1 MSKKLFIPISSFD
14 VHLENFQNLVAEF
27 RKNNDVSHLINVIK
41 DSYWTSELPVKIFQ
55 EDYDALVLTDDTQKI
70 LWVSDGFREMTGY
83 TKKFAVGKRPSFLQ
97 GKMTSLKTKKEIRE
111 ELKNNHMFSGSLLNY
126 KKSGEVYNCK
136 INILPIYNEKRKLEY
151 FLALEKE
158 IPTKNE
164 LN

>member
-1 MSKKLFIPISSFD
+1 MARKLFIPLSSFD
-14 VHLENFQNLVAEF
+14 VHLENFQSLVSDF

-41 DSYWTSELPVKIFQ
+41 DSYWTSDLPVKIFQ

-97 GKMTSLKTKKEIRE
+97 GKNTSLKTKNKIRE
-111 ELKNNHMFSGSLLNY
+111 ELKNNHMYSGSLVNY
-126 KKSGEVYNCK
+126 KKSGELYNCR
-136 INILPIYNEKRKLEY
+136 INILPIYNDNKKLEY

-158 IPTKNE
+158 IPMQNE

>member
-1 MSKKLFIPISSFD
+1 
-14 VHLENFQNLVAEF
+14 
-27 RKNNDVSHLINVIK
+27 
-41 DSYWTSELPVKIFQ
+41 
-55 EDYDALVLTDDTQKI
+55 
-70 LWVSDGFREMTGY
+70 MTGY
-83 TKKFAVGKRPSFLQ
+83 TKKFAVGKKPAFLQ

-136 INILPIYNEKRKLEY
+136 INILPIYNEKKKLEY

-158 IPTKNE
+158 IPIENE

>member
-1 MSKKLFIPISSFD
+1 M
-14 VHLENFQNLVAEF
+14 
-27 RKNNDVSHLINVIK
+27 VSHLINVIK
-41 DSYWTSELPVKIFQ
+41 DSYWTSDLPVKIFQ

-111 ELKNNHMFSGSLLNY
+111 GLKNNHMFSGSLLNC
-126 KKSGEVYNCK
+126 GEVYNCK
-136 INILPIYNEKRKLEY
+136 INILPIYNEKRNEY

-164 LN
+164 FY